1 MPMKIT
7 ITLALLF
14 VAPVRPGLSA
24 TTDAPQQQWPAWRG
38 PLANG
43 SAPLADPPTV
53 WSETKNLKW
62 KVAVPGRGTASPV
75 IWGDRVFVLTA
86 VGEGKS
92 AEAKPVGP
100 PPATGTN
107 APTGPRNRP
116 GGPGGGGKPT
126 ESIQFTV
133 LCLDRKTGK
142 TLWQKVAVEAVPH
155 EGHHQDHGFASA
167 SPVTDGEVLLAYF
180 GSRGL
185 HCYDLNGNLKWSK
198 QFGEMKT
205 RNSFGEGASPAL
217 FGNTVIVNWDDETDQ
232 DFIVAL
238 DKRDGKELWRTP
250 RSAATGWA
258 TPHPIDFGG
267 QVQVVINATTV
278 RSYHLAT
285 GKEIWSC
292 GGMTENAIPSVVH
305 DADTVYA
312 ISGFRG
318 ASLQAIK
325 LGRTGDLAGTD
336 AIRWSHNKNT
346 PYVPSPLLAG
356 QRLYFLSGNTGKLSC
371 FDTAA
376 GKALFEAQQLEG
388 IFGVYA
394 SPVAAKDRVYV
405 LGREGKCVVL
415 KNSDSLEVLATNKLD
430 DRTDASIALVGK
442 ELFIRGH
449 ENLYCVAE

>member
-1 MPMKIT
+1 MPMKT
-7 ITLALLF
+7 IALAALF
-14 VAPVRPGLSA
+14 AVIALRPADSA
-24 TTDAPQQQWPAWRG
+24 AESPASHWPAWRG

-43 SAPLADPPTV
+43 FAPQADPPV
-53 WSETKNLKW
+53 EWSETKNVKW
-62 KVAVPGRGTASPV
+62 KVPVPGRGTASPV
-75 IWGDRVFVLTA
+75 IWGDRIFLLTA
-86 VGEGKS
+86 VGSEN
-92 AEAKPVGP
+92 AADLKPAA
-100 PPATGTN
+100 PPAAAGTN
-107 APTGPRNRP
+107 APGAPRARP

-126 ESIQFTV
+126 GKLQFTV
-133 LCLDRKTGK
+133 LCLDRKSGK
-142 TLWQKVAVEAVPH
+142 TLWQKVAIETVPH

-167 SPVTDGEVLLAYF
+167 SPVTDGEVVLAYF

-185 HCYDLNGNLKWSK
+185 HCYDLDGNLKWSK
-198 QFGEMKT
+198 QFGQMKT
-205 RNSFGEGASPAL
+205 RSSFGEGASPAL
-217 FGNTVIVNWDDETDQ
+217 YGNTVIVNWDDETDA

-250 RSAATGWA
+250 RNAATGWA
-258 TPHPIDFGG
+258 TPHPIDSGG
-267 QVQVVINATTV
+267 KVQVVINATTV
-278 RSYHLAT
+278 RSYDLAT
-285 GKEIWSC
+285 GAELWSC

-325 LGRTGDLAGTD
+325 LGRTGDLTGSD
-336 AIRWSHNKNT
+336 AIRWSHKKST

-356 QRLYFLSGNTGKLSC
+356 GRLYFLSGNTGKLSC

-394 SPVAAKDRVYV
+394 SPVAAQDRVYV
-405 LGREGKCVVL
+405 LGREGKCAVL
-415 KNSDSLEVLATNKLD
+415 KNSDTLEVLATNKLD

-449 ENLYCVAE
+449 ENLYCIAEP